1 MKNKATQIT
10 IYLCVVLLALTL
22 IGGSLAGI
30 IINRNKNAA
39 LDGIGGVAVESDESG
54 DVAIEACAISL
65 ADYETYGI
73 ERGADS
79 AQILK
84 ATVKPDN
91 DATNSAVTWSIAWK
105 NPSSAWASSKRISE
119 YLTLQFGES
128 VTESKTCTVSCLQ
141 AFGEPAVITVKAK
154 EYPEITKTVPVDYVQ
169 KITDYTLKFGTVACS
184 FGYNTDVTLELG
196 DAGTPTGGMPQ
207 ISVSASD
214 TYTKAA
220 DYIVAYSLTAP
231 SDNADQVFVGG
242 SGHSSNGVDVG
253 FFQSAASSVN
263 SSQRTKFDFATYN
276 VQGKGLYFGLKHMV
290 DNMGFGGDHHFMNSY
305 TACTYAE
312 LVSAI
317 IGGMTNRQDESPSG
331 YDSWTVHKTLFRL
344 TVKLTVNGNSIPM
357 TKWTDFRVTGYKNTV
372 QATGI
377 DVDKEGVVF

>member
-30 IINRNKNAA
+30 IINRNKNAV
-39 LDGIGGVAVESDESG
+39 LEGIGGVAVESDESG

-65 ADYETYGI
+65 AEYETYNIASGV
-73 ERGADS
+73 DS
-79 AQILK
+79 AQVLK

-105 NPSSAWASSKRISE
+105 NPSSEWATGKQISQ

-141 AFGEPAVITVKAK
+141 AFGEPAVITVTAK

-169 KITDYTLKFGTVACS
+169 KVTDYTLKFGTIACS

-196 DAGTPTGGMPQ
+196 DAGTPTGGIPQ

-220 DYIVAYSLTAP
+220 DYTVTYSLAAP
-231 SDNADQVFVGG
+231 VDNEEQVFVKGTG
-242 SGHSSNGVDVG
+242 LYGNKTVG
-253 FFQSAASSVN
+253 FLKEKADQ
-263 SSQRTKFDFATYN
+263 QGTEKFDFSTYD
-276 VQGKGLYFGLKHMV
+276 VQSKGLYFGTK
-290 DNMGFGGDHHFMNSY
+290 FMNENMDLNCY
-305 TACTYAE
+305 TVFSTWNKEDLLAMS
-312 LVSAI
+312 SAI
-317 IGGMTNRQDESPSG
+317 IGGLNNDTSG
-331 YDSWTVHKTLFRL
+331 SYTSWEVHKTLFRL
-344 TVKLTVNGNSIPM
+344 TVKLSCNGKDL
-357 TKWTDFRVTGYKNTV
+357 TKWTDFQVTGYKNTV
-372 QATGI
+372 KATAI
-377 DVDKEGVVF
+377 EVDKEGIVF

>member
-30 IINRNKNAA
+30 IINRHKNAV
-39 LDGIGGVAVESDESG
+39 LEGIGGVAVESDESG
-54 DVAIEACAISL
+54 DVAIEAYAVSL
-65 ADYETYGI
+65 GEYETHNIASGV
-73 ERGADS
+73 DS

-105 NPSSAWASSKRISE
+105 NPSSEWATGKQISQ

-169 KITDYTLKFGTVACS
+169 KITDYTLKFGTIACS

-196 DAGTPTGGMPQ
+196 DAGTPTGGTPQ
-207 ISVSASD
+207 LSVFA
-214 TYTKAA
+214 TNVYTKAA
-220 DYIVAYSLTAP
+220 DYTVTYSLAAA
-231 SDNADQVFVGG
+231 SDNAHQVFVEGG
-242 SGHSSNGVDVG
+242 GHMSNGVDVG
-253 FFQSAASSVN
+253 FFHSSASSVN
-263 SSQRTKFDFATYN
+263 SYDRTNFDFATYN
-276 VQGKGLYFGLKHMV
+276 VQEKGLYFGLKFMV
-290 DNMGFGGDHHFMNSY
+290 ENMGFGGDHHFMNSY
-305 TACTYAE
+305 VACTYAE

-317 IGGMTNRQDESPSG
+317 IGGMTNRQEETS

-344 TVKLTVNGNSIPM
+344 TVKLTVNGNTIPL
-357 TKWTDFRVTGYKNTV
+357 TKWTDFQVTGYKNTV
-372 QATGI
+372 KATGI
-377 DVDKEGVVF
+377 EVDKEGIVF